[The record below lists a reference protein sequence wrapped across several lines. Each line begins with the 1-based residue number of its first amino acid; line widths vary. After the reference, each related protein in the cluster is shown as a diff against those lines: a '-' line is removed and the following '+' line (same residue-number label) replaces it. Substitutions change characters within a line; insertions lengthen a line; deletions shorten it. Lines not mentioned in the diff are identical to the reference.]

1 MCEFYTRISKLK
13 CTVLRHSN
21 IFGPHDKY
29 DLDHSHVF
37 GATVTKVMNAEH
49 GGEIVIWGSGQEGRD
64 LLYVS
69 DLVDCVELA
78 VDHQDEDFGLYNVG
92 VGHAITVKNL
102 VLRIITAS
110 QKSVRIKHD
119 LSKPTIPTTL
129 CLDCARVRRALG
141 WTPRVPLDEGIIRT
155 LEWYGTHIN
164 RNTDT

>member
-1 MCEFYTRISKLK
+1 MLKKRKNQKKTKFINNLKFSFLNNNYLIIISLIIFSAITYSIIDYNFSNQERI
-13 CTVLRHSN
+13 
-21 IFGPHDKY
+21 D
-29 DLDHSHVF
+29 
-37 GATVTKVMNAEH
+37 
-49 GGEIVIWGSGQEGRD
+49 
-64 LLYVS
+64 VS